1 MPGQTK
7 EFLMGMLQA
16 YPLMALNREF
26 IKDLISSKQVEA
38 QMQQAKNE
46 EEKKPDPEV
55 KYA

>member
-1 MPGQTK
+1 MPGHSK

-16 YPLMALNREF
+16 NPLMALNREF
-26 IKDLISSKQVEA
+26 MEDLISSKQVEA

>member
-16 YPLMALNREF
+16 NPLMAQNREF
-26 IKDLISSKQVEA
+26 MEDLISSKQVEA